1 MSLWLDFMG
10 ASIRYVD
17 LPTMGRTRIAE
28 AGEGNPETLILMHGV
43 GGHIEAYSKN
53 VVELG
58 EKYHVVA
65 FDFVGHGYSEKKTDI
80 DYSIDNYVEQ
90 LRELLDALGVESAHI
105 SGESLGGM
113 VAGTFAVAY
122 PGYTK
127 TVILNTAGGIPIVNE
142 KGRQDVAD
150 LAELSRR
157 TFGKPPNFESVR
169 DRMRWLFYEGNWGMI
184 SDELVEARLK
194 IYSSEGYQK
203 TAPLIFERVS
213 RVAAGKAGF
222 PMLELEKITCPA
234 LMFWTLHN
242 PIHDVEA
249 AEAALP
255 RLPNGQLYV
264 MKTPAGHWPQYE
276 DSAEFNAAMSR
287 FIDTGEA

>member
-1 MSLWLDFMG
+1 M
-10 ASIRYVD
+10 
-17 LPTMGRTRIAE
+17 
-28 AGEGNPETLILMHGV
+28 
-43 GGHIEAYSKN
+43 
-53 VVELG
+53 
-58 EKYHVVA
+58 
-65 FDFVGHGYSEKKTDI
+65 
-80 DYSIDNYVEQ
+80 
-90 LRELLDALGVESAHI
+90 
-105 SGESLGGM
+105 
-113 VAGTFAVAY
+113 
-122 PGYTK
+122 
-127 TVILNTAGGIPIVNE
+127 
-142 KGRQDVAD
+142 AD